1 MYKEDYGE
9 CGGVA
14 IKKNEL
20 KYNTHLAVGFWR
32 VI

>member
-14 IKKNEL
+14 IKKKEL
-20 KYNTHLAVGFWR
+20 KYNTHPAVGF
-32 VI
+32 